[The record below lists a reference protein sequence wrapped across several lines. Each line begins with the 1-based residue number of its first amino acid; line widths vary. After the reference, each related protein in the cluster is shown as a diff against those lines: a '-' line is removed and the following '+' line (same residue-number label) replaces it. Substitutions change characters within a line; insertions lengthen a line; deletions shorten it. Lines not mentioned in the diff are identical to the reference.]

1 MTRRRTIGRL
11 AALCL
16 ATAAAGSALAQ
27 AAAPVQKVKIHH
39 YPGALLSLV
48 AYVGAEQKIFQ
59 RHGLD
64 PELVGV
70 ATGPDAMAAL
80 LSSGVDVM
88 LNSGDNLMRAIEKGS
103 PEMKVLVGN
112 SRQMPFSVV
121 ARNEIAPGDGS
132 LGEAMKALEGRKLG
146 VIQRGSSTE
155 IIFRALF
162 TAAGRDPE
170 RATWVGVGGVGTA
183 LPALQ
188 NQVVDAYLAFE
199 PFQTISTR
207 QTRTGRILVDLR
219 KGQVM
224 QAFAEFP
231 YNFYIARGDDLR
243 ARPELMRRLVAALR
257 EAHAFV
263 QRAENLEAVLD
274 SAGRYVK
281 MDAPLLRQMVLDNLP
296 TFGPAVTDAAM
307 DKWIDFARGSLGV
320 KREFKAADL
329 LAKGFV
335 PQ

>member
-1 MTRRRTIGRL
+1 MTLPRLLRTVAWCLI
-11 AALCL
+11 AAL
-16 ATAAAGSALAQ
+16 AGGAAAQ
-27 AAAPVQKVKIHH
+27 TAPQKVKIHH

-48 AYVGAEQKIFQ
+48 AYVGVEQQIFQ
-59 RHGLD
+59 KHGLD
-64 PELVGV
+64 VELVGV
-70 ATGPDAMAAL
+70 ATGPDAVAAL

-88 LNSGDNLMRAIEKGS
+88 LNSGDNLMRALEKGS

-121 ARNEIAPGDGS
+121 ARTDIAPADAS
-132 LGEAMKALEGRKLG
+132 LGAAMKALEGRKLG

-162 TAAGRDPE
+162 TAAGQDPE
-170 RATWVGVGGVGTA
+170 RATWVGVGGIGTA

-188 NQVVDAYLAFE
+188 NQVIDAYLAFE

-207 QTRTGRILVDLR
+207 QANTGRVLVDLR

-231 YNFYIARGDDLR
+231 YNFYIARGEDLR
-243 ARPELMRRLVAALR
+243 TRPELMRRLVAAMS

-263 QRAENLEAVLD
+263 QRPENLDAVVD
-274 SAGRYVK
+274 SASRYIK
-281 MDAPLLRQMVLDNLP
+281 MEGPLLRQMVQDNVP
-296 TFGPAVTDAAM
+296 TFGPAVSDAAM
-307 DKWIDFARGSLGV
+307 EKWIVFARGSLGV
-320 KREFKAADL
+320 KREFKPADL